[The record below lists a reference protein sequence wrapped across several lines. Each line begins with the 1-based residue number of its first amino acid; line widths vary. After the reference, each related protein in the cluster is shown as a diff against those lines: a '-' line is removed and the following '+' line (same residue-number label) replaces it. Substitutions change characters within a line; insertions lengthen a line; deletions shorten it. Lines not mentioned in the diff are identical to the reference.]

1 MTFATTYRYYD
12 RKIFDLKIL
21 VEAIR
26 FLIINS
32 ILAFILLFLT
42 LEEIDWAIYSYRE
55 KIKDK
60 IIDETSWNIKTLN

>member
-60 IIDETSWNIKTLN
+60 IIDQTSWNIKTLN